1 MESGL
6 DPYNTAYADSS
17 NSGDRRA
24 ERELLWHRTRR
35 NDTVHNNSYAF
46 PTVLRV
52 LSTTTPSPA
61 SLAGAVAHRVQT
73 SRGRALDPYL
83 LGVDFA
89 DTDLLGEACDHA
101 VGDLLLLGAELLDEF
116 GDRPHLGIARFV
128 VEFLQ
133 AFPN

>member
-6 DPYNTAYADSS
+6 DPYNTAYADSTDS
-17 NSGDRRA
+17 VDRRA
-24 ERELLWHRTRR
+24 ERSLLWHRTRR

-46 PTVLRV
+46 PVV
-52 LSTTTPSPA
+52 VDSAPTTHSPPWR
-61 SLAGAVAHRVQT
+61 LAGAVAHRGQT